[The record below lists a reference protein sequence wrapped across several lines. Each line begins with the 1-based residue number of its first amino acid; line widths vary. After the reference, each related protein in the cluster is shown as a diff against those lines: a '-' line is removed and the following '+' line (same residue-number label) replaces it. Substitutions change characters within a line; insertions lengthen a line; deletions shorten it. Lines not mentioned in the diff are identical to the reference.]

1 MAARRAPGGAGVEG
15 GRRPPLGRCEASPAL
30 RAGTGALHKGEE
42 KQQKKQKLRQRKSP
56 AKEQGIEFSHY

>member
-1 MAARRAPGGAGVEG
+1 MGG
-15 GRRPPLGRCEASPAL
+15 GRRPPPRRCEASSAL